1 MLSVRSDLVGTRDTL
16 KYHSTPFES
25 EDPSAAYKETR
36 RVGFDGVGFV
46 DTRIYDG
53 TKVRPGNLITGPAVI
68 EEPETTI
75 VIYPQQEA
83 MLDHYQTYIIESF
96 Q

>member
-1 MLSVRSDLVGTRDTL
+1 MRPMSNSTLSNVLTRRSKCSVFRFGPGRTRDTL

-25 EDPSAAYKETR
+25 EDLPRHSRK
-36 RVGFDGVGFV
+36 RVGWVSTGSGFV

-68 EEPETTI
+68 EEPERR
-75 VIYPQQEA
+75 
-83 MLDHYQTYIIESF
+83 
-96 Q
+96 